1 MYHFKPLV
9 FVLGLTLILPA
20 LAQQGSKSNAAHSI
34 EAALRA
40 GESAQALELVE
51 SELQQYPRDAT
62 LLALKGIALSRLGR
76 DKEALSAYNSAL
88 NISPD
93 YLAALEGAAELE
105 YKAGSSRAVPL
116 LERIVKL
123 RPEDPTSHAMLGIF
137 AYKQH
142 DCASAV
148 KHFRLSQQLIGSQ
161 PAALAQY
168 ASCLMELQRPEDAVA
183 VFQKIQE
190 LQPDDSHG

>member
-9 FVLGLTLILPA
+9 FVLGLTLISPA

-40 GESAQALELVE
+40 GESARALELVE
-51 SELQQYPRDAT
+51 SELQRSPKDAT

-76 DKEALSAYNSAL
+76 DKEALSAYNGAL

-116 LERIVKL
+116 LNRIVKL
-123 RPEDPTSHAMLGIF
+123 RPEDEEREEDDDDNDEPA
-137 AYKQH
+137 
-142 DCASAV
+142 
-148 KHFRLSQQLIGSQ
+148 QQSGQI
-161 PAALAQY
+161 
-168 ASCLMELQRPEDAVA
+168 
-183 VFQKIQE
+183 
-190 LQPDDSHG
+190 H